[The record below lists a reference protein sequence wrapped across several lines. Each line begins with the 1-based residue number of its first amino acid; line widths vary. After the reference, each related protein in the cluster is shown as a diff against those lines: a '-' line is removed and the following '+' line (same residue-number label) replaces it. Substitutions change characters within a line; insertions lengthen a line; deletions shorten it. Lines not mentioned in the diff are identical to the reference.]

1 MNNNNEKPLPLRLH
15 PTQVALSHMEKVK
28 VENGGYLAVAV
39 MADFG
44 EVQEDLTKNVI
55 FDKDLEKMRE

>member
-1 MNNNNEKPLPLRLH
+1 
-15 PTQVALSHMEKVK
+15 MEKVK

-55 FDKDLEKMRE
+55 FDKDLEKMREWTKWLYGRALRHK